1 MQQQRFHNHVHT
13 VFVFQAK
20 EYSVRDALRKAVLKE
35 ESFFFDLNFLFLP
48 FKTMALKNPS
58 LYSASTVIGFSS
70 LPAVDMV
77 VVVVVAGLSSFSK
90 MALFDRPNAGT
101 LAPSGKDCAL

>member
-1 MQQQRFHNHVHT
+1 
-13 VFVFQAK
+13 
-20 EYSVRDALRKAVLKE
+20 
-35 ESFFFDLNFLFLP
+35 
-48 FKTMALKNPS
+48 MALKNPS

-70 LPAVDMV
+70 LPAVDMA
-77 VVVVVAGLSSFSK
+77 VVVVAGLSSFSK